1 MSSPEKFRV
10 IRVIRVFCLV
20 LSRRRRDLIVRAGAQ
35 AYSAFHT
42 RLKKSDPAA
51 NDTVTSPAAV
61 RLWFS
66 EKVTLAF
73 TKVAVKNPA
82 GVAQPVGAPAF
93 ADTSK
98 DAAVVVP
105 ITATL
110 PPGTYTVVWSAAADD
125 GHPARGKF
133 DFVVKPRPAVSA
145 RPRRRTR
152 RERRSRSRS

>member
-1 MSSPEKFRV
+1 VSSPETIRALRV
-10 IRVIRVFCLV
+10 IRGVSLVV
-20 LSRRRRDLIVRAGAQ
+20 LSAVAISSVAPAGE

-42 RLKKSDPAA
+42 HLKKSEPSA
-51 NDTVTSPAAV
+51 NDTVTSPSAV
-61 RLWFS
+61 KLWFS

-82 GVAQPVGAPAF
+82 GVAQSVGAPAF

-105 ITATL
+105 ITGAL
-110 PPGTYTVVWSAAADD
+110 QPGTYTVVWSAAADD

-133 DFVVKPRPAVSA
+133 DFVVK
-145 RPRRRTR
+145 
-152 RERRSRSRS
+152 